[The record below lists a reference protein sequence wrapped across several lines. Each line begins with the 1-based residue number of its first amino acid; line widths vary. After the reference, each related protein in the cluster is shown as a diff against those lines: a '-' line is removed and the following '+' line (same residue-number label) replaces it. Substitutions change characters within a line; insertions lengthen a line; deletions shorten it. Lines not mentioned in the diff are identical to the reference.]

1 MPKWTEYTS
10 KDTLADNDEVML
22 YDATAR
28 ANKRGL
34 MSKFWDYVV
43 DKMSTAVISKL
54 ETENKTVIGALNYLY
69 GNMLSYKK
77 IQTNSYI
84 DCVKEC
90 REKNIYGIYLCG
102 KNDKMQDAP
111 PDSKNW
117 IAYILV
123 FASSDTGVSMLLH
136 YDGDLLRIG
145 KVAMNS
151 GESTINWNNII

>member
-1 MPKWTEYTS
+1 
-10 KDTLADNDEVML
+10 
-22 YDATAR
+22 
-28 ANKRGL
+28 
-34 MSKFWDYVV
+34 
-43 DKMSTAVISKL
+43 
-54 ETENKTVIGALNYLY
+54 
-69 GNMLSYKK
+69 MLSYKK

>member
-1 MPKWTEYTS
+1 MDSCFTKQ
-10 KDTLADNDEVML
+10 
-22 YDATAR
+22 
-28 ANKRGL
+28 
-34 MSKFWDYVV
+34 
-43 DKMSTAVISKL
+43 
-54 ETENKTVIGALNYLY
+54 Y